1 MINAEW
7 TGMNK
12 PVFVFGKKVIEYLMR
27 VGGGVQ
33 MILLAFLFLPTLWR
47 NRKEVYRQ
55 MMLCGIKS
63 FGVTSVVALFTGM
76 ILALQAGLILK
87 AYGQE
92 MRVGFLVA
100 QTMFREMGP
109 FMTALILAASVG
121 SGMAALLGT
130 MKVSQELAALEVMSI
145 NPVRFLV
152 APRLLAMMVMCPV
165 LTMYTDLIGILGGG
179 LVAYTQL
186 GVGWT
191 MYFDNVRFMLYE
203 RELWVGVFKAWV
215 FAIIIVAISCHQ
227 GMVAKDGA
235 VGVGLATKKSVVAC
249 FLVILIVG
257 YIITRMFY

>member
-12 PVFVFGKKVIEYLMR
+12 PVFVFGKKVIEYLVR

-121 SGMAALLGT
+121 SGMAGACGAGSDVDQSGAFSGGAASARHDGDVPGADDVHRPDRHSRRRAGRLHAARSRLDHVFRQCAFHAL
-130 MKVSQELAALEVMSI
+130 
-145 NPVRFLV
+145 
-152 APRLLAMMVMCPV
+152 
-165 LTMYTDLIGILGGG
+165 
-179 LVAYTQL
+179 
-186 GVGWT
+186 
-191 MYFDNVRFMLYE
+191 
-203 RELWVGVFKAWV
+203 
-215 FAIIIVAISCHQ
+215 
-227 GMVAKDGA
+227 
-235 VGVGLATKKSVVAC
+235 
-249 FLVILIVG
+249 
-257 YIITRMFY
+257 

>member
-1 MINAEW
+1 
-7 TGMNK
+7 MNK
-12 PVFVFGKKVIEYLMR
+12 PVFVFGKKVIEYLVR

-179 LVAYTQL
+179 WSPTRSSESAGPCISTMCVSCSMK
-186 GVGWT
+186 GSSGWG
-191 MYFDNVRFMLYE
+191 YSRHGCS
-203 RELWVGVFKAWV
+203 RSSSWRS
-215 FAIIIVAISCHQ
+215 VAIRGWLQRTERSAWDWRRKNRWSH
-227 GMVAKDGA
+227 VFW
-235 VGVGLATKKSVVAC
+235 SS
-249 FLVILIVG
+249 
-257 YIITRMFY
+257 

>member
-1 MINAEW
+1 
-7 TGMNK
+7 
-12 PVFVFGKKVIEYLMR
+12 
-27 VGGGVQ
+27 
-33 MILLAFLFLPTLWR
+33 
-47 NRKEVYRQ
+47 
-55 MMLCGIKS
+55 MLCGIKS

-191 MYFDNVRFMLYE
+191 MYFDNVRFMLRSEE
-203 RELWVGVFKAWV
+203 R
-215 FAIIIVAISCHQ
+215 
-227 GMVAKDGA
+227 
-235 VGVGLATKKSVVAC
+235 
-249 FLVILIVG
+249 
-257 YIITRMFY
+257 R

>member
-12 PVFVFGKKVIEYLMR
+12 PVFVFGKKVIEYLVR

-100 QTMFREMGP
+100 QMSHTSCSVKLPHILQKCTFSRTF
-109 FMTALILAASVG
+109 FMASIKASTSSAG
-121 SGMAALLGT
+121 A
-130 MKVSQELAALEVMSI
+130 SI
-145 NPVRFLV
+145 N
-152 APRLLAMMVMCPV
+152 A
-165 LTMYTDLIGILGGG
+165 
-179 LVAYTQL
+179 
-186 GVGWT
+186 
-191 MYFDNVRFMLYE
+191 
-203 RELWVGVFKAWV
+203 
-215 FAIIIVAISCHQ
+215 
-227 GMVAKDGA
+227 
-235 VGVGLATKKSVVAC
+235 
-249 FLVILIVG
+249 
-257 YIITRMFY
+257 